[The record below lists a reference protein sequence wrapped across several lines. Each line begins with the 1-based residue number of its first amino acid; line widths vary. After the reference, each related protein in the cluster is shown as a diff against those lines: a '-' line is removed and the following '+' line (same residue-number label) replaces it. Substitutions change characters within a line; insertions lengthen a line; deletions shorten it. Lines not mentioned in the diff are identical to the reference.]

1 MAGICR
7 LEVLLWISHPSLS
20 LSLALSLSLPLSLS
34 LFLSIFLA
42 PEEIRLIQKLGFR
55 GDYRNK
61 ATIGVYLY
69 VAQTF

>member
-20 LSLALSLSLPLSLS
+20 LSLALSLSLPLS
-34 LFLSIFLA
+34 LSIFLA

>member
-1 MAGICR
+1 MD
-7 LEVLLWISHPSLS
+7 LT
-20 LSLALSLSLPLSLS
+20 SLALSLSLSLS
-34 LFLSIFLA
+34 LYLFPGSSPGA

-55 GDYRNK
+55 GDYRHK